1 MVGMEMPV
9 SPETLVAP
17 ARGGVAVQDI
27 VDRMQQHEAN
37 QLHALKHYDAIRHY
51 GVEYRGFGTTMA
63 GKMDVEVD
71 FDASSGKTFRILSE
85 KGSKFLCENVLKRA
99 VEGEKE
105 ASRER
110 EATALTPVNYKFQLE
125 KVEELNQRP
134 AYVLD
139 VEPLTVNKFL
149 YRGRIWVDAQDFAV
163 EKIEARPAKNPSLWI
178 SKTEIRYT
186 STKVSGFWLP
196 EQNRSE
202 TQVRIGGTAVLT
214 IDYGNYQ
221 DVSDSFVPSEGS

>member
-1 MVGMEMPV
+1 M
-9 SPETLVAP
+9 
-17 ARGGVAVQDI
+17 
-27 VDRMQQHEAN
+27 
-37 QLHALKHYDAIRHY
+37 
-51 GVEYRGFGTTMA
+51 
-63 GKMDVEVD
+63 
-71 FDASSGKTFRILSE
+71 
-85 KGSKFLCENVLKRA
+85 
-99 VEGEKE
+99 
-105 ASRER
+105 
-110 EATALTPVNYKFQLE
+110 
-125 KVEELNQRP
+125 
-134 AYVLD
+134 
-139 VEPLTVNKFL
+139 